1 MSYDN
6 GHPRADR
13 TKVATMKHPTCKRQ
27 SGISLFEA
35 LIALVVISVGVLAIA
50 KLYGEMMASTGES
63 KARAEAIQ
71 IAESR
76 VDSLRNTIS
85 RDALDAALAALET
98 PEGEPL
104 TGVNAD
110 FDVGATTNQTLDAD
124 GQIEQLAVTLDVSWV
139 DLRGEAQQVTVNS
152 DVYWADP
159 AHAINLARGKLP
171 GGEPLPSPS
180 GDARTH
186 GDLIERDEA
195 DSIKVVEDFDRQLE
209 QRTKDD
215 RTQIVDVESGEVLL
229 ETNNPA
235 GYSFIS
241 GFIVGDGL
249 VDDAGSLED
258 TFTFRADTSDA
269 SQCTHTGYEHPEA
282 GLIKDLVLY
291 RCQVGARWYG
301 NISIRDLD
309 GDVTDVAGEVCVG
322 DPNDVTG
329 SEQWAPTENTRRD
342 YRGVGIQE
350 ETFLGRGLPGFPLPE
365 HVDLEVG
372 WGFIPPGQEPDT
384 EYGHH
389 FVLQH
394 FGTGNPSCEEVLT
407 AAGNH
412 LLATHGHHDMND
424 DDGAAVFA
432 GNLGT
437 LWIFGAD

>member
-1 MSYDN
+1 
-6 GHPRADR
+6 
-13 TKVATMKHPTCKRQ
+13 MKHPTCKRQ

-85 RDALDAALAALET
+85 RDALDAAIAALET
-98 PEGEPL
+98 PEGESL

-110 FDVGATTNQTLDAD
+110 FDVSATTDQTVDAD
-124 GQIEQLAVTLDVSWV
+124 GQIEQLAVTLNVSWV
-139 DLRGEAQQVTVNS
+139 DLRGETQQVTVNS

-159 AHAINLARGKLP
+159 AHAINLARGKLG

-186 GDLIERDEA
+186 GDLIEQDEA
-195 DSIKVVEDFDRQLE
+195 DSRTAIDDFDRQLE
-209 QRTKDD
+209 ERTKDD
-215 RTQIVDVESGEVLL
+215 RTQVVDVESGEVLL

-235 GYSFIS
+235 GFSSIS
-241 GFIVGDGL
+241 GFVVGDSL
-249 VDDAGSLED
+249 VERESNGTFKTSSTVRTRSSDAGL
-258 TFTFRADTSDA
+258 
-269 SQCTHTGYEHPEA
+269 CMHTAYEHPDGE
-282 GLIKDLVLY
+282 LIEELILY
-291 RCQVGARWYG
+291 RCLIGARWYG
-301 NISIRDLD
+301 NIAIVDINPD
-309 GDVTDVAGEVCVG
+309 HDVRDVAGEVCVG
-322 DPNDVTG
+322 DPTDTTG
-329 SEQWAPTENTRRD
+329 EAQWAPAKNLRRA
-342 YRGVGIQE
+342 YRGVGIE
-350 ETFLGRGLPGFPLPE
+350 AETFLGRGLPGFPLPE
-365 HVDLEVG
+365 HVDLDVG
-372 WGFIPPGQEPDT
+372 WGFIPPGQEPDA

-389 FVLQH
+389 FVLRH
-394 FGTGNPSCEEVLT
+394 FGKNNDSCREVLT